1 MGTYMELLK
10 KCHIYFKERFPIR
23 VYFIFIL
30 CLYYS
35 SYLFGFKLK
44 TKSSLPAFNLKSFVG
59 FLVVFLIFMQL
70 RIFDDYK
77 DYDQDKLKYPERR
90 LSKGDLNLTDLKNI
104 SWLMI
109 LLQIILNLYIGLTS
123 TILWLLIFFWSILM
137 LKEFFMPKFLNNH
150 RVIYVISHQLI
161 LPLIC
166 IYSMNIA
173 TYIFDIENLD
183 CVYLTIFIITITTL
197 TLIFHLAKK
206 LQLPITASKD
216 NEKKLKLLILLG
228 LLSFIFSFIIYNH
241 FNIGYIFFIVHTA
254 FYLMFNIFALVYI
267 IKLHQS
273 SLKLFKISCYL
284 YFLGV
289 LINYTLS
296 FYL

>member
-1 MGTYMELLK
+1 MNLLK

-23 VYFIFIL
+23 VYFIFIF
-30 CLYYS
+30 CIHYS
-35 SYLFGFKLK
+35 SYLFGFKLTAK
-44 TKSSLPAFNLKSFVG
+44 ASISIINVKSFLG

-77 DYDQDKLKYPERR
+77 DYYQDKLKYPERS

-104 SWLMI
+104 SQLII
-109 LLQIILNLYIGLTS
+109 LLQIISSLYIGLTS

-166 IYSMNIA
+166 IYSMNISI
-173 TYIFDIENLD
+173 YIFEIDSFQWI
-183 CVYLTIFIITITTL
+183 YLTIFIIAITTL
-197 TLIFHLAKK
+197 TLIFHLTKK
-206 LQLPITASKD
+206 LQLPITNSNRNSNK
-216 NEKKLKLLILLG
+216 KKLKALILLG

-289 LINYTLS
+289 LIIYTLS